1 MTKLKI
7 VKVMSEQE
15 KRLSYQYSL
24 WQMLGH
30 IMMAIVFSSLTWE
43 RFRAKDI
50 EWSFFDFLTLFVAA
64 YTVALSI
71 YQLLYLCT
79 AHVKQDK
86 IVFKK
91 FFRAEQIYVAKQ
103 IIKVKKYNL
112 GRVHY
117 TVVTMQN
124 STGIT
129 DKYMIINVYSWYAQS
144 RYDAKEILDELQN
157 KR

>member
-1 MTKLKI
+1 
-7 VKVMSEQE
+7 MSVQE
-15 KRLSYQYSL
+15 RRLSYQYSL

-30 IMMAIVFSSLTWE
+30 IMMAIVFSSLTWD
-43 RFRAKDI
+43 RFRTRGM
-50 EWSFFDFLTLFVAA
+50 EWSFFDFLTLFVAV

-71 YQLLYLCT
+71 FQLLYLCK
-79 AHVKQDK
+79 AYVRQDK

-91 FFRAEQIYVAKQ
+91 FFRAEQTYIAKQ

-124 STGIT
+124 SNGIT
-129 DKYMIINVYSWYAQS
+129 EKYMIINIYSWYAQS
-144 RYDAKEILDELQN
+144 KYDAKEVLEELKGN
-157 KR
+157 G